1 MCKTAKG
8 HALESCSLHEGK
20 HVLALYL
27 DVAWT
32 GSTKKLSRRLRI
44 KLRQGQ
50 TSALSPECTGN
61 SAWKLDVLFFWF
73 SKLIR
78 TYADVLM
85 CKQCKF
91 ETRCPQIEICG
102 LRQVAPK
109 WMELDSSWQ
118 STSKFVSGCRIYANA
133 KSMQIFKETIHLR
146 LLEYGRWSRTPE
158 LMMPVGRTTRSTVIF
173 CLVQIRQA
181 ISFGAVPFWMQD
193 AEGKELVGS
202 WKLLEWRCLLLRQ
215 GKAATHQVFNA
226 FRQSAQT
233 NTLVLQHLTC
243 VSEDIPQLPVLFPQP
258 YLLHGGHSDGRHT
271 SVTASQSGRSNSWSI
286 NVYHQ

>member
-1 MCKTAKG
+1 M
-8 HALESCSLHEGK
+8 
-20 HVLALYL
+20 
-27 DVAWT
+27 
-32 GSTKKLSRRLRI
+32 
-44 KLRQGQ
+44 
-50 TSALSPECTGN
+50 
-61 SAWKLDVLFFWF
+61 
-73 SKLIR
+73 R

-193 AEGKELVGS
+193 AEGKELIGS
-202 WKLLEWRCLLLRQ
+202 WRLLEWRCLLLRQ
-215 GKAATHQVFNA
+215 GKAATHEVFNA
-226 FRQSAQT
+226 FRQPAQT

-243 VSEDIPQLPVLFPQP
+243 VSEDLP
-258 YLLHGGHSDGRHT
+258 
-271 SVTASQSGRSNSWSI
+271 
-286 NVYHQ
+286 